1 MLRELSFSD
10 VSWSL
15 SVSMYICV
23 SGIFCVTECNE
34 SSDINNNKHATTS
47 NVTGKFRMPFRIKNQ
62 NVGSGHCCPETPPH
76 PIRFVSQFFLLWC
89 LTSPRCKIVDLPLT
103 VLQASSHSVYM
114 YFVF

>member
-34 SSDINNNKHATTS
+34 SSDINNNKHATWW
-47 NVTGKFRMPFRIKNQ
+47 Q
-62 NVGSGHCCPETPPH
+62 
-76 PIRFVSQFFLLWC
+76 Q
-89 LTSPRCKIVDLPLT
+89 
-103 VLQASSHSVYM
+103 
-114 YFVF
+114 

>member
-34 SSDINNNKHATTS
+34 SSDINNNKHATAASCRELHTAKKVKMYVPPRES
-47 NVTGKFRMPFRIKNQ
+47 HVIRI
-62 NVGSGHCCPETPPH
+62 TPH
-76 PIRFVSQFFLLWC
+76 VR
-89 LTSPRCKIVDLPLT
+89 RCAGT
-103 VLQASSHSVYM
+103 YTLQ
-114 YFVF
+114 